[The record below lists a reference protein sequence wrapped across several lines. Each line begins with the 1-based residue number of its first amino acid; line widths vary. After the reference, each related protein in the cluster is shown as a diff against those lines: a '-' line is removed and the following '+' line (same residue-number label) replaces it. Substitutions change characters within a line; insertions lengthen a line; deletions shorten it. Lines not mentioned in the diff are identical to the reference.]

1 MLAGFYGVIDG
12 LGAKAWSW
20 PLKVAG
26 MNSIALYVMSQLLK
40 NWTGDSLQRHFGAG
54 LFNALGENCAP
65 LVKANLILLCFWLF
79 VWWLYRQR
87 IFFRI

>member
-1 MLAGFYGVIDG
+1 MLSGFYAVIDVLG
-12 LGAKAWSW
+12 LKSWSW

-54 LFNALGENCAP
+54 LFNLLGETYAP
-65 LVKANLILLCFWLF
+65 LLRANLILLCFWLF